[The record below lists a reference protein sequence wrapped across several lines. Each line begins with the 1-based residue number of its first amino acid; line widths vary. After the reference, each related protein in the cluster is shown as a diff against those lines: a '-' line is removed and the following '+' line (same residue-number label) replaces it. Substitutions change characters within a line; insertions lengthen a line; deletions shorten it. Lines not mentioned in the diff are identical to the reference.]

1 MCIFDRCCVDCVEG
15 CWGLRAM
22 KAIVIDGGP
31 EEIREVLGN
40 LQAHSAIVIDEAP
53 SLSPVHRK
61 HAENLMKAAEHT
73 RHFTKK
79 FPSRISYRG
88 GMRHKEWTKEEDK
101 FLLENYKTMS
111 KGKLSK
117 ILDRT
122 KKAVFVRKTILARL
136 VPKQQHGK
144 HREWSAQDIEFLR
157 GNVGKMSLKE
167 MASKLHRSYVM
178 ISIKLKK
185 LGIPQR
191 KVKTAQRKGM

>member
-1 MCIFDRCCVDCVEG
+1 
-15 CWGLRAM
+15 M
-22 KAIVIDGGP
+22 KAIVIDGSP

-88 GMRHKEWTKEEDK
+88 GMRHKEWTKEDDK

-111 KGKLSK
+111 KGKLAK
-117 ILDRT
+117 MLDRT
-122 KKAVFVRKTILARL
+122 KKAVFSRKTILNGQT
-136 VPKQQHGK
+136 PKSFKKYG
-144 HREWSAQDIEFLR
+144 REWSDEEVEFLR
-157 GNVGKMSLKE
+157 SNVGKISLKE
-167 MASKLHRSYVM
+167 MEKKLHRSYVM

-191 KVKTAQRKGM
+191 KVKTAARKGMV